1 MLQQNNMDKNYK
13 IIFPNL
19 LLIPI
24 LSIICAV
31 IKFFNNTDWNW
42 IVTLVIAPISIYFIW
57 AISYLI
63 CLFLCIFILSLIN
76 KYKLIIVKNK
86 ERKT

>member
-1 MLQQNNMDKNYK
+1 MNRFT

-24 LSIICAV
+24 LSIICAI
-31 IKFFNNTDWNW
+31 IKFFNGIYWNW

-57 AISYLI
+57 TISYLV
-63 CLFLCIFILSLIN
+63 CVLIVL
-76 KYKLIIVKNK
+76 KIIKKIN
-86 ERKT
+86 